1 MSAEELSPNMTSVSR
16 YDIELAKRIACAAIS
31 HQMKVSYQ
39 HYWKNYIQTQEVD
52 TWPIGTVWLTVAQF
66 IRSKA
71 FQQNNEILAWQD
83 KELTF
88 LQRELFN
95 IAMHLPDSDIQ
106 LALNVLDERLGFYLH
121 HPPVEPEDC

>member
-1 MSAEELSPNMTSVSR
+1 MPDNAPVSE

-31 HQMKVSYQ
+31 HQMGISYQ
-39 HYWKNYIQTQEVD
+39 HYWKTYIQTNKNE
-52 TWPIGTVWLTVAQF
+52 TWPIGTIWLAVAEF

-71 FQQNNEILAWQD
+71 FQKDDGILIWKE

-95 IAMHLPDSDIQ
+95 IAVNLPDSDIQ
-106 LALNVLDERLGFYLH
+106 LALNVLDERLAFYAQNSQA
-121 HPPVEPEDC
+121 EPENE